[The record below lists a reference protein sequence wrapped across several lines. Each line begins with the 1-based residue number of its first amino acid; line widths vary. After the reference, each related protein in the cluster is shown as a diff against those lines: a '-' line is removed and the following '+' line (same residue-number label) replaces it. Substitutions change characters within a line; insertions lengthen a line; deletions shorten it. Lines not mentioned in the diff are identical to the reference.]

1 MEEEKDLKESELSIE
16 EDKKEESEKNEEQ
29 IEVDSSEQ
37 DNLEQLRNDIKKK
50 NDRKM
55 KKLQEQQK
63 TGGKKCRISGIVAAI
78 AGGIELLAG
87 LLGNNSNNLVLGLAF
102 LCIGYF
108 YYNLGKKF
116 DKKKKY

>member
-1 MEEEKDLKESELSIE
+1 MEEKNLEEVSVENEKESEKDME
-16 EDKKEESEKNEEQ
+16 EIKD
-29 IEVDSSEQ
+29 SEQ
-37 DNLEQLRNDIKKK
+37 DNLEQIRADIKRK
-50 NDRKM
+50 NEKKM

-63 TGGKKCRISGIVAAI
+63 TGGKKCRISGIVAAV

-87 LLGNNSNNLVLGLAF
+87 LASGNSNNLVLGLAF

-116 DKKKKY
+116 DKKKNY